1 MDEII
6 QILLHL
12 NDLHILLFFSLF
24 YNQLILLF
32 LNGGH
37 LIDMDDVDEM
47 KHSLH
52 DLNFSQI
59 L

>member
-32 LNGGH
+32 LNEEH
-37 LIDMDDVDEM
+37 LIDMDDVDEK